1 MYQKIIIY
9 LAIYQQFEQDH
20 IAVRIEEDITVT
32 GTALQVF
39 NLGAQVY

>member
-20 IAVRIEEDITVT
+20 IAVRIEEDITAT
-32 GTALQVF
+32 GTAMQFF
-39 NLGAQVY
+39 NLGAQVH